1 MQPYPRSVFDL
12 FDGKRRYAVPL
23 FQRQYVWNRE
33 EQWEPLWEDIQRK
46 LFERLDNKNGP
57 PHFLGAMVIDQK
69 RFYGNQVPTQ
79 LVVDGQ
85 QRLATFQ
92 IFLAALRD
100 VCADGQQ
107 QALADECQQYLL
119 NRGIMDQPDI
129 EQYKFWPTKWDRD
142 QFKDVID
149 SRSRAEVRKRHPLV
163 WRKYA
168 RKAEPLPIMI
178 ECYLYFYD
186 QMQALLQDEEIRC
199 SIEKKLQTLYE
210 VLRGNLQVVTVEL
223 EGNDDPQV
231 IFETLNAR
239 GQPLLPSDLLRNFI
253 FWRASQNGEAQE
265 QLYEKYWVPFDDDFW
280 KTVEKQGRLF
290 RPRCDLFLQ
299 HYLAFRR
306 AEEVNIG
313 HLYAEYKYWILT
325 AKPFATVKD
334 ELEEM
339 TQHREFFRRLIEPQ
353 PAEPLGRL
361 AQVLK
366 IFDIRTIYP
375 LLLGLLDRSLPDKV
389 LQDILIDLESYV
401 VRRAICGLTTKNYN
415 RLFLAILGKLPKA
428 ELTRA
433 TFRNILLGLQG
444 DTSMWP
450 RDEDFRGNWLR
461 EPIYDALGGSRVEY
475 ILQAIEGHMH
485 SVKSEV
491 ITIDSS
497 LTVEHI
503 LPQDWLE
510 HWPLPGGHT
519 GIPLWERYAS
529 SHEDTTDDRKADV
542 EASHR
547 RDRMLHTLGNL
558 TLLTQ
563 ALNGSVSNGPYAEK
577 RPEILKQSALT
588 LNRYFQDIPDWNE
601 QRIEKRGEQLFEAA
615 RVIWPHGA

>member
-23 FQRQYVWNRE
+23 FQRQYVWNRQ

-46 LFERLDNKNGP
+46 LFERLEGKNGP

-79 LVVDGQ
+79 LVIDGQ

-100 VCADGQQ
+100 VCARSQQ
-107 QALADECQQYLL
+107 QALADECQDYLL
-119 NRGIMDQPDI
+119 NRGMMDQPDI
-129 EQYKFWPTKWDRD
+129 EQYKLWPTKWDRD
-142 QFKDVID
+142 QFRDVID
-149 SRSRAEVRKRHPLV
+149 SQSQEEVQRRHPLV

-168 RKAEPLPIMI
+168 RKPEPLPIMI

-186 QMQALLQDEEIRC
+186 QMQALLQDEEIC
-199 SIEKKLQTLYE
+199 FPIEKKLQTLYE

-253 FWRASQNGEAQE
+253 FWRAAQNGEAQE
-265 QLYEKYWVPFDDDFW
+265 HLYEKYWVPFDDDFW
-280 KTVEKQGRLF
+280 KTQEKQGRLL

-313 HLYAEYKYWILT
+313 HLYAEYKYWIKE
-325 AKPFATVKD
+325 ARPFATVRD

-339 TQHREFFRRLIEPQ
+339 TQYRAIFRRLIDPQ

-361 AQVLK
+361 AQVLQ

-375 LLLGLLDRSLPDKV
+375 LLLGLLGRKLPGDV
-389 LQDILIDLESYV
+389 LQDILEDLESYV

-415 RLFLAILGKLPKA
+415 RLFLAILGKLPD
-428 ELTRA
+428 ELTRSA
-433 TFRNILLGLQG
+433 FRGILLDLQG
-444 DTSMWP
+444 DSSVWP
-450 RDEDFRGNWLR
+450 RDEDFRVAWLE
-461 EPIYDALGGSRVEY
+461 EPIYDSLGSSRVEC
-475 ILQAIEGHMH
+475 ILRAIERHIH
-485 SVKSEV
+485 SAKSEIV
-491 ITIDSS
+491 SIESS
-497 LTVEHI
+497 LTIEHI
-503 LPQDWLE
+503 LPQEWLD
-510 HWPLPGGHT
+510 HWPLPNGHR
-519 GIPLWERYAS
+519 GIALWERHTNPREGA
-529 SHEDTTDDRKADV
+529 TDEWKADV
-542 EASHR
+542 EASHG
-547 RDRMLHTLGNL
+547 RDRMLHTIGNL

-563 ALNGSVSNGPYAEK
+563 PLNSSVSNGPYTEK

-588 LNRYFQDIPDWNE
+588 LNRYFQDVPDWNE
-601 QRIEKRGEQLFEAA
+601 QCIEMRGQQLFEAGRA
-615 RVIWPHGA
+615 IWPHGA